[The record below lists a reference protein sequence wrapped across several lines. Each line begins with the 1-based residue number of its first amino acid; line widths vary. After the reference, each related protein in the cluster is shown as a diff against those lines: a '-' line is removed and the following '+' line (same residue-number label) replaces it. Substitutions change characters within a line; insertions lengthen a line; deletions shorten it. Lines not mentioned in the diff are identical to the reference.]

1 MSTPKHTPGP
11 WVKDFHGSRG
21 HIKSVAPHPKGFTP
35 TVCRYDTCAKSL
47 TPDEIEANGELLAAA
62 PELAEC
68 LRDIIA
74 PTLTAY
80 PNIQNYAYTPM
91 QKKIARAAA
100 LLERLGM

>member
-68 LRDIIA
+68 LRDMVA
-74 PTLTAY
+74 ECSRWPGGSATGEA
-80 PNIQNYAYTPM
+80 
-91 QKKIARAAA
+91 IARAAA
-100 LLERLGM
+100 LLERIGA